1 MRNICCR
8 VSRIQDKDY
17 SFTNVE
23 CVQHLLRDLQKVADN
38 LSRLW
43 PGKLK
48 EHIQQA
54 IHDRNQ
60 AVQQGEDAFTDDYIQ
75 TFFTAFNRIMIQA
88 SREHDENPTRYYYK
102 EEAALLLRIMEYKD
116 NYFAWVTC
124 FDLPVTNNL
133 SERSLRGSKTH
144 MKVSGQFLSEEFAIY
159 YAAIQS
165 YIETCRRNG
174 LNDMTALVRLCE
186 GTPFSLDDILCHPS
200 PDCE

>member
-1 MRNICCR
+1 MHDHNM
-8 VSRIQDKDY
+8 VNYNKEY
-17 SFTNVE
+17 SFTNLE

-60 AVQQGEDAFTDDYIQ
+60 AVQQGAAAFEDQYIRDFFS
-75 TFFTAFNRIMIQA
+75 TFNQIMIQA
-88 SREHDENPTRYYYK
+88 NLEHNANPVRYYYK
-102 EEAALLLRIMEYKD
+102 EEAALLLRIMEYKN
-116 NYFAWVTC
+116 NYFAWITC

-144 MKVSGQFLSEEFAIY
+144 LKVSGHFLSEEYAAY
-159 YAAIQS
+159 YAAILS

-174 LNDMTALVRLCE
+174 LNEMSALVRLSE
-186 GTPFSLDDILCHPS
+186 GCPFSLSHILSS
-200 PDCE
+200 PGL